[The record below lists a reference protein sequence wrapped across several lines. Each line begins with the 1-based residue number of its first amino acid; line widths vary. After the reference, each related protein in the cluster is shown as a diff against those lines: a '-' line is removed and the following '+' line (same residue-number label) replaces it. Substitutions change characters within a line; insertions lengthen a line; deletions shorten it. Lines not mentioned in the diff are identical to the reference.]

1 MIPPYSSSYSATKS
15 YIYICIYIHMEI
27 LYSPCYPHTYATQ
40 MHASPR
46 YCSWVARVKT
56 LEAHARGNQRS
67 STSQY
72 AMYEKGFNLQISS
85 PCHIYRWIYLGMHW
99 TKYKVTS

>member
-1 MIPPYSSSYSATKS
+1 MSETIDLYIQYIYIDKYIYIYIDNMIPPYSSSYSATKS
-15 YIYICIYIHMEI
+15 NIYIYICIYIHMEI

-56 LEAHARGNQRS
+56 LEAHARGN
-67 STSQY
+67 
-72 AMYEKGFNLQISS
+72 
-85 PCHIYRWIYLGMHW
+85 
-99 TKYKVTS
+99 

>member
-15 YIYICIYIHMEI
+15 NIYICIYI
-27 LYSPCYPHTYATQ
+27 HTYATQ

-56 LEAHARGNQRS
+56 LEAHARGN
-67 STSQY
+67 
-72 AMYEKGFNLQISS
+72 
-85 PCHIYRWIYLGMHW
+85 
-99 TKYKVTS
+99 